1 LSLETPLK
9 GNWRDI
15 MKHLLVTAA
24 LAGSMAASGA
34 LAGGY
39 ELPVQEQ
46 EPAVVIEDA
55 KPVSLG
61 SVAPYAG
68 IGAAVLLVA
77 LVASGSD
84 SDNNT
89 TTTTN

>member
-1 LSLETPLK
+1 
-9 GNWRDI
+9 

-46 EPAVVIEDA
+46 EPAVVIEDTT
-55 KPVSLG
+55 PVSLG

-84 SDNNT
+84 SDSDNNT
-89 TTTTN
+89 AGSTN